1 MRPVPPFTEEHEAFR
16 AQARAFVAS
25 ELAPHVGEYERDRW
39 FPNEVFL
46 RCAEAGYLG
55 LKYEERYGGTGGGY
69 VADDTDFKVRVRCTS
84 RKASTFKFPSPIPV
98 NRKGKFSVHQAGPSL
113 DGTIKGHSAKGTII
127 LPGCNASANEV
138 KFTAHS
144 E

>member
-1 MRPVPPFTEEHEAFR
+1 MSRY
-16 AQARAFVAS
+16 AFVLVAV
-25 ELAPHVGEYERDRW
+25 LALALPTAAFAATEQFTGATDQ
-39 FPNEVFL
+39 
-46 RCAEAGYLG
+46 G
-55 LKYEERYGGTGGGY
+55 LKVTFGY
-69 VADDTDFKVRVRCTS
+69 ASKKVTDFKVRVRCTS

>member
-1 MRPVPPFTEEHEAFR
+1 MSRYVLALVAVLALTLPAVAFAAAEHITGATD
-16 AQARAFVAS
+16 Q
-25 ELAPHVGEYERDRW
+25 G
-39 FPNEVFL
+39 L
-46 RCAEAGYLG
+46 RVTFGYAG
-55 LKYEERYGGTGGGY
+55 KK
-69 VADDTDFKVRVRCTS
+69 VTDFRVRVRCTS
-84 RKASTFKFPSPIPV
+84 RRASTFKFPSPIPV

-113 DGTIKGHSAKGTII
+113 DGTIKDHSAKGTII